1 MIILGVAA
9 IISFIG
15 LLAAALLIAILT
27 QKLHLTREEKY
38 VHTFILNAR
47 LAKKCKNEAANVIK
61 YSMKVW
67 YLKRHNK
74 CASIHYFRILQNFFE
89 SVQLFQ
95 QIKQEQK
102 HLVGSCVCLTE
113 IIHVQRKTKVQ
124 INETA
129 EQIANIKTEVK
140 QMKKEFKNIKHTLDT
155 LQNTLN
161 VILDKITK

>member
-1 MIILGVAA
+1 MIILAVAA

-27 QKLHLTREEKY
+27 LKLHLSREEEF
-38 VHTFILNAR
+38 VHNFILNAR
-47 LAKKCKNEAANVIK
+47 LSKKCKYQAANVIK
-61 YSMKVW
+61 YSVKVW

-74 CASIHYFRILQNFFE
+74 CASIYYFRIQQKLFQ

-95 QIKQEQK
+95 HSKQKQK

-113 IIHVQRKTKVQ
+113 LMQVQRKTKVQ

-140 QMKKEFKNIKHTLDT
+140 QMKKEFKNIKHSLDT